1 MSTPEGI
8 TVWAGLA
15 FALWLAITLALHYVV
30 RRQRAVGIV
39 AAAVLSWL
47 IAGAALS
54 TIAPLLHWLDS
65 HL

>member
-1 MSTPEGI
+1 MITPEGI

-30 RRQRAVGIV
+30 RRQRAAGIV
-39 AAAVLSWL
+39 
-47 IAGAALS
+47 
-54 TIAPLLHWLDS
+54 APLLHWLDS

>member
-1 MSTPEGI
+1 MTRLEGL
-8 TVWAGLA
+8 TVWVVLA
-15 FALWLAITLALHYVV
+15 FVLWLAITFALHYLV
-30 RRQRAVGIV
+30 RRGVRAAF

-54 TIAPLLHWLDS
+54 MMAPLLHWLH

>member
-1 MSTPEGI
+1 MTSLEDL
-8 TVWAGLA
+8 TVWIVLA
-15 FALWLAITLALHYVV
+15 FGLWIAITLALHYLV
-30 RRQRAVGIV
+30 RRRVGAGF

-54 TIAPLLHWLDS
+54 MMAPLLHWLHS